1 MSPTAPHARPRKR
14 SLLVRLLT
22 GALVAATLTA
32 APVAAT
38 ASAGAAE
45 APVDAA
51 SAAVTDPIPGK
62 PVASG
67 LGLEV
72 QEFAQLPKSEPRPGP
87 VEDDRLVRYNRIN
100 YLTPFPDG
108 SNRLAVA
115 DQNGM
120 FYSLNKDGSG
130 QRPYL
135 DLYKEFSSAY
145 YASRGLGTGFG
156 YVTFDPDFRH
166 NGRFYTVHTEK
177 PELTDAKP
185 DFNQPSGNGFHGI
198 VTEWTADDPSAPTF
212 SGTHRELLRI
222 GFNGQVHGV
231 QQIDFNPTAKPGDAD
246 YGLLYIAVG
255 DGGKGSTTGDPQ
267 NRALPHGKLLR
278 IDPRGHDS
286 ANGEYGIPPANPFVG
301 ESGTLGEIYAI
312 GMRDPHRF
320 SWDTRGSHRMFLSHV
335 GEHAIESVYEVKA
348 GDNYGWSEREGAFV
362 FDKKA
367 TDPCAKILP
376 LPADDA
382 KYGYTYPVAAYDHDP
397 PADWNCKS
405 DVGVGISGG
414 YVYRGH
420 DLHGLQGKY
429 IFGDIV
435 DGRLLYSDAADMR
448 RAKPGARQRLAQ
460 LYSLMVYDAKSGKR
474 VTMQQLAGDK
484 RVDLRF
490 GQDADGELYI
500 LSKANGKIWKVT
512 GTRTFASCD
521 TSGTTL
527 TNVMSEENW
536 APVTPSKWQFKD
548 GEAVLTEPGVERPGP
563 RRPYEYAVLTA
574 GPTYRNV
581 RVDAE
586 VRIDTPT
593 DIDNR
598 DVIVVFGHES
608 DTRFGYA
615 HLSQDNSIYP
625 HNGVFTVDD
634 ADRLRV
640 EDQWNGTTGAPPAI
654 SDAAWHR
661 VKVVRCGDTGETAV
675 YMDGSPHPLMTA
687 VSTRPG
693 DGRIGFGSFDN
704 AGRIRGLTVS
714 GNS

>member
-1 MSPTAPHARPRKR
+1 MSPSAPHVRLRKR
-14 SLLVRLLT
+14 SLLVQVLT
-22 GALVAATLTA
+22 GSLLAAVLTA
-32 APVAAT
+32 AP
-38 ASAGAAE
+38 AGAVE
-45 APVDAA
+45 APAADAA
-51 SAAVTDPIPGK
+51 AAAVTDPIPGK
-62 PVASG
+62 PVTSG

-87 VEDDRLVRYNRIN
+87 VEDSRLIRHNRIN
-100 YLTPFPDG
+100 YLTPFPGG
-108 SNRLAVA
+108 SGRLAVA
-115 DQNGM
+115 DQNGTL
-120 FYSLNKDGSG
+120 YSLKKDGSG

-135 DLYKEFSSAY
+135 DLYKEFSAAF

-177 PELTDAKP
+177 PELTEAKP
-185 DFNQPSGNGFHGI
+185 DFSQPSGNGFHGI
-198 VTEWTADDPSAPTF
+198 VTEWTADDPSAPVF

-222 GFNGQVHGV
+222 GFNGQVHGI

-246 YGLLYIAVG
+246 HGLLYIAVG

-286 ANGEYGIPPANPFVG
+286 ANGKYGIPPANPFAG
-301 ESGTLGEIYAI
+301 EPGTLGETYAI

-335 GEHAIESVYEVKA
+335 GEHAIESVYEVRA

-397 PADWNCKS
+397 PANWNCKS
-405 DVGVGISGG
+405 DVGRGISGG

-420 DLHGLQGKY
+420 DLHGLRGKY
-429 IFGDIV
+429 VLGDIV
-435 DGRLLYSDAADMR
+435 DGRLLYTDAADMR
-448 RAKPGARQRLAQ
+448 RAKPGAEQRLAQ
-460 LYSLMVYDAKSGKR
+460 MYSLMVYDAKSGKR
-474 VTMQQLAGDK
+474 VSMQELAGDK

-490 GQDADGELYI
+490 GQDAKGELYI

-521 TSGTTL
+521 TDGTTL
-527 TNVMSEENW
+527 TDVMGAKNW
-536 APVTPSKWQFKD
+536 APVTPSKWQFK
-548 GEAVLTEPGVERPGP
+548 GRQAVMTEPGVERPGP
-563 RRPYEYAVLTA
+563 RRPYEYAVLTT

-581 RVDAE
+581 RIDAE

-598 DVIVVFGHES
+598 DVIVIFGHES

-640 EDQWNGTTGAPPAI
+640 EDQWDGTTGAPPAI
-654 SDAAWHR
+654 SDAAWHQVR
-661 VKVVRCGDTGETAV
+661 VVRCGDTGETAV
-675 YMDGSPHPLMTA
+675 YLDGSSYPLMTA

-704 AGRIRGLTVS
+704 AGRIRGLKVS
-714 GNS
+714 GKS